1 MTDTTG
7 GTDGG
12 TDGGAAASEDGGWG
26 DWISPGPAAAL
37 GVVGVAAAA
46 LVDAVT
52 GGDDADEEA
61 SLSSG
66 DRQYSDEELD
76 VDHDGDVDMD
86 DVTQQTT
93 ENLWTGI
100 QTGNLIMSSEAAGQ
114 AQLDAIDAIYG
125 ND

>member
-1 MTDTTG
+1 MSDTTG
-7 GTDGG
+7 S
-12 TDGGAAASEDGGWG
+12 TDGGAPTSDDGGWG

-52 GGDDADEEA
+52 GGDDADAEA

-76 VDHDGDVDMD
+76 VDHDGDVDLD
-86 DVTQQTT
+86 DVNQQSVDNLYTGMQTT
-93 ENLWTGI
+93 NLM
-100 QTGNLIMSSEAAGQ
+100 MSAEGAEQ
-114 AQLDAIDAIYG
+114 AQLAAIDAIYG